1 MPLTKTAGRDV
12 WGSHGAI
19 ARTAADLRA
28 QASASAEAA
37 AAGSGP
43 RSGSVG
49 VAAGYNGSR
58 GTWGGTDGYD
68 DAEKAQ
74 QETGQWH
81 AGVPQEGGGRV
92 VMGSAGVIHLPDA
105 AGIDRAAAQIA
116 ARLGPSR
123 NEDEVFAAILGDLAK
138 AAGRQP
144 PRPDLPAPPMARPA
158 RPVHEMARGGSSA
171 GQGAESG
178 PAARTPASLALEEEV
193 RRMAG
198 RAVGVR
204 AECET
209 LEGMLSSAAADLV
222 REESALSEAL
232 SRLSD
237 LRVMTTVLGLQGGTS
252 GEEGHVLDGDEENDR
267 PDAMGL
273 ARQLGRRWGQAAG
286 GSTQLA
292 LASDV
297 FSRRLEELGVGEQRR
312 AATAGAVLQQGLR
325 QLLLEL
331 QEQEMSMAAWM
342 QGSAAGIGEGGANG
356 GTRHRDGA
364 AEVLSA
370 AGRAGTLHADRTR
383 RREASLQRA
392 QRSLGADLAGEL
404 RELLGGMGNARG
416 ADLDL
421 FESDSLDGDEDR
433 DRDGGG
439 GVSRGGGAYASAALR
454 TYGSL
459 GEGVGV
465 GAGRGGKSPSPP
477 PPPGDDPT
485 SPLGMRGQS
494 WQPSVLLDPTRGG
507 DDPNGSVPK
516 HRAGAGTGHGE
527 DEEEGGAQWAAR
539 VHEGYSA
546 TLRVLQAKEREV
558 QGRLRA
564 AREQIEALEAQRFSD
579 LETVRRN
586 ALQLVA
592 STARGAATA
601 GSPLVPHRGG
611 RKAQGAEGAGP
622 GGARRSHP
630 SWGLGLLSLANGRL
644 AGAAMAAAAAGAIAP
659 LAPRG
664 AGLAQ
669 GRWDQRQE
677 QEQGQ
682 GRSWSEEPG
691 TEEEGG
697 LRPAVQGVVGSA
709 ALLGVQLSEARA
721 RAREHMDAQLRSAES
736 AAALAQRR
744 AE

>member
-1 MPLTKTAGRDV
+1 
-12 WGSHGAI
+12 
-19 ARTAADLRA
+19 
-28 QASASAEAA
+28 
-37 AAGSGP
+37 
-43 RSGSVG
+43 
-49 VAAGYNGSR
+49 
-58 GTWGGTDGYD
+58 
-68 DAEKAQ
+68 
-74 QETGQWH
+74 
-81 AGVPQEGGGRV
+81 
-92 VMGSAGVIHLPDA
+92 MGSAGVIHLPDA

-144 PRPDLPAPPMARPA
+144 ARPDLPAPPMARPA
-158 RPVHEMARGGSSA
+158 GPAHEMARGGSSA
-171 GQGAESG
+171 GLGAESG
-178 PAARTPASLALEEEV
+178 RTPASLALEEEV

-252 GEEGHVLDGDEENDR
+252 GEEGRVLDGDEEDDR

-312 AATAGAVLQQGLR
+312 AAAAGAVLQQGLR

-364 AEVLSA
+364 AKVLSA
-370 AGRAGTLHADRTR
+370 AGRAGTLHADRAR
-383 RREASLQRA
+383 RLEASLQRA

-421 FESDSLDGDEDR
+421 FESDSLDGDGDGDGDEDR
-433 DRDGGG
+433 HRDGGG
-439 GVSRGGGAYASAALR
+439 GGGVSQGGGAYASAALR
-454 TYGSL
+454 TYGSV
-459 GEGVGV
+459 GEGV

-507 DDPNGSVPK
+507 DDRNGSVPK
-516 HRAGAGTGHGE
+516 HRAGPGTGHGE

-592 STARGAATA
+592 LTARGAATA

-664 AGLAQ
+664 AGLAH
-669 GRWDQRQE
+669 GRW
-677 QEQGQ
+677 
-682 GRSWSEEPG
+682 EEPE
-691 TEEEGG
+691 TEEEGS

-736 AAALAQRR
+736 AAALARRR